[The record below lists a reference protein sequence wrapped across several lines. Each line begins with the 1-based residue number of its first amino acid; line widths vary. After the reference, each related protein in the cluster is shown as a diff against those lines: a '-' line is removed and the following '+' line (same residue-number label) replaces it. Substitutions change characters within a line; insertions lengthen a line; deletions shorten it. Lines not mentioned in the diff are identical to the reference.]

1 MYVAALNNEFWD
13 GFKKILV
20 PLDGSSE
27 AERVIGLAQ
36 SELAE
41 NGAFILMQVIP
52 PAKNQKIGEHV
63 ILSTQQEEADRAAAL
78 GYLKSVAQ
86 EQPVQPAEWLFEVA
100 ISNSVVDEI
109 VNIARRE
116 QVDLVAMYTHDRR
129 GLAKM
134 IKGSIAQ
141 KVKEKSPVEVRAFLR
156 RELEPV
162 GA

>member
-1 MYVAALNNEFWD
+1 MYQ
-13 GFKKILV
+13 KILV

-36 SELAE
+36 SELVAK
-41 NGAFILMQVIP
+41 GACILLQVIP
-52 PAKNQKIGEHV
+52 PAKNQRFGEHV

-78 GYLKSVAQ
+78 DYLKSVAQ
-86 EQPVQPAEWLFEVA
+86 QQSVQPAEWLFEVA
-100 ISNSVVDEI
+100 ISNSVAEEI
-109 VNIARRE
+109 VNVARRE

-129 GLAKM
+129 GLAKI

-141 KVKEKSPVEVRAFLR
+141 KVKEISPVEVRAFPP

-162 GA
+162 RS

>member
-1 MYVAALNNEFWD
+1 M
-13 GFKKILV
+13 
-20 PLDGSSE
+20 
-27 AERVIGLAQ
+27 
-36 SELAE
+36 
-41 NGAFILMQVIP
+41 
-52 PAKNQKIGEHV
+52 
-63 ILSTQQEEADRAAAL
+63 
-78 GYLKSVAQ
+78 
-86 EQPVQPAEWLFEVA
+86 A

-141 KVKEKSPVEVRAFLR
+141 KVKEKSPVEVRAFPL

-162 GA
+162 RA

>member
-1 MYVAALNNEFWD
+1 MYQ
-13 GFKKILV
+13 KILV

-36 SELAE
+36 NELAE
-41 NGAFILMQVIP
+41 NGALILLQVIA
-52 PAKNQKIGEHV
+52 PAKNQRIGEHV

-78 GYLKSVAQ
+78 DYLKSVAQ
-86 EQPVQPAEWLFEVA
+86 HQSVQPAQWLFEVA
-100 ISNSVVDEI
+100 ISNSVAEEI
-109 VNIARRE
+109 VNVARRE

-141 KVKEKSPVEVRAFLR
+141 KVKDISPVEVKAFPS

-162 GA
+162 GS